1 MNKKRRKYKLMFD
14 FVLSIIYILF
24 FASIFS
30 IGIVCSLNKMLE
42 KNIELIFFID
52 FIFFCICFYVYFKV
66 EDYVY
71 NEKLKPIVFFSEKYK
86 INVEEKTIKKIF
98 YKKLFNDCVLCD
110 EKNLKSNIFNKEC
123 LLKKYRLK
131 FSMKKFYVVILECDE
146 ILKDIYE

>member
-1 MNKKRRKYKLMFD
+1 MDKKRRKYKLMFD
-14 FVLSIIYILF
+14 FVLSIIYILL
-24 FASIFS
+24 FASIFA

-52 FIFFCICFYVYFKV
+52 FIFFGICFYVYFKV

-98 YKKLFNDCVLCD
+98 YKKIV
-110 EKNLKSNIFNKEC
+110 
-123 LLKKYRLK
+123 
-131 FSMKKFYVVILECDE
+131 
-146 ILKDIYE
+146 